1 MGEPEIKSNMEAMYR
16 AGREEIPT
24 EAEQISKISRD
35 LYDVIDIV
43 NVESAHA
50 GDPKILVDMLT
61 VGGDLYDVLRSA
73 ITSLNNCATAVIAT
87 ADDFRRTDDDAARDY
102 AAMDDSLK
110 GSQPLPSSAPPEI
123 KDPEAEGA
131 TTTVGGDDGHVP
143 PEDVEVPSTGDPTQT
158 PDQDKQGHQDAEDAS
173 DYEYQRKQRSGR

>member
-1 MGEPEIKSNMEAMYR
+1 MVSSNMERMYR
-16 AGREEIPT
+16 AGREEIPA
-24 EAEQISKISRD
+24 EAEHISKISWD
-35 LYDVIDIV
+35 LFDVIDIV
-43 NVESAHA
+43 NVEAAHA

-87 ADDFRRTDDDAARDY
+87 ADDFRQTDSDAADDY
-102 AAMDDSLK
+102 DKMDKSLK
-110 GSQPLPSSAPPEI
+110 DSQPLPSYESPEM

-143 PEDVEVPSTGDPTQT
+143 PEEVEVPSTEGPEQK
-158 PDQDKQGHQDAEDAS
+158 PEEDKQDHQDAEDSS
-173 DYEYQRKQRSGR
+173 DYDYQREQRSGR

>member
-1 MGEPEIKSNMEAMYR
+1 MGEPEINSNMEAMYR
-16 AGREEIPT
+16 AGREEIPA
-24 EAEQISKISRD
+24 EAEHIRKISRE

-61 VGGDLYDVLRSA
+61 IGGDLYDVLRSA
-73 ITSLNNCATAVIAT
+73 VTSLNNCATAVIAT

-110 GSQPLPSSAPPEI
+110 GSQPPPVSAPPEMN
-123 KDPEAEGA
+123 DPEAEGA
-131 TTTVGGDDGHVP
+131 TTTVGGDDGHMP
-143 PEDVEVPSTGDPTQT
+143 PEEVEVPSTADPTKT
-158 PDQDKQGHQDAEDAS
+158 PGQDKQDHEDAEAAS
-173 DYEYQRKQRSGR
+173 DYDYQREQRSGR